1 MLRSAEIKK
10 LYMHVNISDEKEV
23 KEAEAAVLTT
33 VKVRAQLESYLYLSQ
48 SSVSAQEINWCFM
61 FFSTF

>member
-33 VKVRAQLESYLYLSQ
+33 VKVRTQLESYLYLSQ